1 MQCSKQ
7 ARRSLLPTGLATGAF
22 LAAGRPAA
30 AQEDQPGGESDRKK
44 ATCWFSRKGTMRGEV
59 NKPSDLTGGG
69 PPIHAWPKDGKTSVI
84 RKGLNEIGR

>member
-1 MQCSKQ
+1 
-7 ARRSLLPTGLATGAF
+7 
-22 LAAGRPAA
+22 
-30 AQEDQPGGESDRKK
+30 
-44 ATCWFSRKGTMRGEV
+44 MRGEV